1 MKNWVCMDN
10 LSHQVRSLPL
20 TPDGDAVSTKLCS
33 GSYQIRK
40 WPPPIPY
47 SPTPFR
53 VLFGAGGFVCLL
65 FVCCF
70 AEIFA
75 LWVDYLLIRYGAI
88 FLSHDI
94 SMQPFAFLSLT
105 VVWFF
110 FFFFCA
116 WCFGFLWFCRQRK
129 QLHNL
134 GSLMRK
140 ATEAQVFS
148 FRAHGGDWTWFSIQ

>member
-110 FFFFCA
+110 CFFLCLVF
-116 WCFGFLWFCRQRK
+116 WV
-129 QLHNL
+129 
-134 GSLMRK
+134 SLVLLSKK
-140 ATEAQVFS
+140 ATAQSGKPREKSHRGTGVLL
-148 FRAHGGDWTWFSIQ
+148 